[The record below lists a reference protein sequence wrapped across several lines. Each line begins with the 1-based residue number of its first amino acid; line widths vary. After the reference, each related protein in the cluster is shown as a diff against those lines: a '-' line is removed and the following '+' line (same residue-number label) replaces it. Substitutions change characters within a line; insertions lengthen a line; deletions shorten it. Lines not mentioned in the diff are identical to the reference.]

1 MSIPEISI
9 PWFTTKLSS
18 QESNASLAP
27 SRLSINR
34 EEPLHSWQE
43 VVACAKNSVCY
54 DNEIASISS
63 ISTAPE
69 PYKRNDEVIYEF
81 PKTVH
86 GSRRH
91 TIRHIM
97 MRAKNNNNLSQVE
110 EIAPRKV
117 STPPLPKNIPPEI
130 LDDVQL
136 FDFYY
141 KNLDSIFITD
151 GTESIKTRSTDDTKN
166 EDVEKRSSSSRI
178 SRVLSFGQQQA
189 ARKKLISIDENSMK
203 VPECAK

>member
-1 MSIPEISI
+1 MSMPEISI
-9 PWFTTKLSS
+9 PWFTTKHSS
-18 QESNASLAP
+18 HESNASLAP

-34 EEPLHSWQE
+34 DEPLYSWQD

-69 PYKRNDEVIYEF
+69 PYKNHNEVIYEL
-81 PKTVH
+81 PKAVN

-97 MRAKNNNNLSQVE
+97 MRAKNNNNLSQIE

-117 STPPLPKNIPPEI
+117 STPPLPKNIPAEI

-141 KNLDSIFITD
+141 KNLDSIFIAD
-151 GTESIKTRSTDDTKN
+151 GVESITTRSSDAKSDD
-166 EDVEKRSSSSRI
+166 EKRSSTNRVSRI
-178 SRVLSFGQQQA
+178 LSFGQQQA
-189 ARKKLISIDENSMK
+189 AKKKRKCIDENSIK
-203 VPECAK
+203 ITESAK